1 LALSL
6 LAQEDP
12 QRAIKWAGNHTLEMN
27 FHWRG
32 CIAAG
37 WFELWPETR
46 EDVPRYE
53 TKYEDVMDW
62 LLRTVA
68 VGDSAL
74 HNSYYRWLE
83 VMPIEAKRWL
93 AEEADEPPMEE
104 VKADLR
110 TSF

>member
-1 LALSL
+1 
-6 LAQEDP
+6 
-12 QRAIKWAGNHTLEMN
+12 
-27 FHWRG
+27 
-32 CIAAG
+32 
-37 WFELWPETR
+37 
-46 EDVPRYE
+46 
-53 TKYEDVMDW
+53 MDW